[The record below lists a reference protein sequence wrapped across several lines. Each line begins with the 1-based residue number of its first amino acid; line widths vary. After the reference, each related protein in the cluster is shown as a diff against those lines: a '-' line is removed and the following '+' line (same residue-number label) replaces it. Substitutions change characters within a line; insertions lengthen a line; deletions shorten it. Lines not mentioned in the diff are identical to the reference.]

1 MRSRITEN
9 PVFRNALRGAYLAR
23 EKQGVRGD
31 WPLEVMRRVREIG
44 PLPIPGFWPD
54 FEQAVWR
61 LAPLSGILVLALV
74 LLLLNIGSD
83 FSYDY
88 LGIVTAEIDQP
99 SMGELLGLGG

>member
-1 MRSRITEN
+1 M
-9 PVFRNALRGAYLAR
+9 
-23 EKQGVRGD
+23 
-31 WPLEVMRRVREIG
+31 
-44 PLPIPGFWPD
+44 PGFWPD

-61 LAPLSGILVLALV
+61 LAPVSGILVLALV

-99 SMGELLGLGG
+99 SMGELLGFGG